1 MEYVLT
7 VTTGVISG
15 IAASAL
21 FLWFSFSYFK
31 PRIQISPN
39 LAISC
44 ENSADPYIE
53 VKFLNWTRRSLND
66 VKVEILKSEIQNIAG
81 GRTLTHTE
89 LTQRD
94 IYYVSPF
101 NKSDPD
107 ARYAF
112 RVTEKLD
119 ANRIWISD
127 NTEFITV
134 MVHATDAMSGF
145 SQSFRMEYTNKA
157 ENLKIGKHA
166 FGNDFSV
173 KPTTRHGQT

>member
-1 MEYVLT
+1 MEYALT
-7 VTTGVISG
+7 ITTGVISG

-31 PRIQISPN
+31 PKIEISPN
-39 LAISC
+39 LAVHKSG
-44 ENSADPYIE
+44 SHAPYIE
-53 VKFLNWTRRSLND
+53 VKFLNLTPRALND
-66 VKVEILKSEIQNIAG
+66 VKVEVLKSEIRNVNG
-81 GRTLTHTE
+81 GRSLTHYE
-89 LTQRD
+89 LSQRD

-101 NKSDPD
+101 DKNDKD

-119 ANRIWISD
+119 LNDIWKTD

-145 SQSFRMEYTNKA
+145 SQSFRKEYTNKA
-157 ENLKIGKHA
+157 TSVKIGRHA
-166 FGNDFSV
+166 FGKDFSV
-173 KPTTRHGQT
+173 SPIT